1 MRAHLFRAPVV
12 LSSLL
17 VLVAVTG
24 CAAHGHTSSPWEF
37 GGGIRPAPGFAVG
50 QAGMT
55 VHPTVGY
62 TYLSFDGGKDELF
75 EYGAQLR
82 RPVQRTAS
90 GETRLWVGAE
100 AVLATLRTSGSGF
113 PSYSTSGWALS
124 AMAGL
129 PVLDSRWGVNV
140 YGAAGI
146 TDYGSSG
153 VNVRIGVD
161 LQPWFLRR

>member
-1 MRAHLFRAPVV
+1 
-12 LSSLL
+12 
-17 VLVAVTG
+17 
-24 CAAHGHTSSPWEF
+24 
-37 GGGIRPAPGFAVG
+37 
-50 QAGMT
+50 MT

-62 TYLSFDGGKDELF
+62 TYLSFDGGRDELF

-82 RPVQRTAS
+82 RPLQRAAS
-90 GETRLWVGAE
+90 GEPRLWVGAE

-124 AMAGL
+124 AMAGV
-129 PVLDSRWGVNV
+129 PVLDSRWGVSL

-153 VNVRIGVD
+153 VNVRIGLD
-161 LQPWFLRR
+161 LQPWFLKR